1 MVRVLQEVKT
11 ADIINI
17 SIHYMYKP
25 TQFLYFAKYY
35 NYIIIIIIMVL
46 MCFPLKLDIYLP

>member
-35 NYIIIIIIMVL
+35 NYIIIMVL